1 MSKIITI
8 EWNQVSVEDRNNNN
22 VEHCC
27 HVFTREEFET
37 IIGVS
42 LENYETVSYEPSRGI
57 FITIDK
63 NNVIKSFTKV
73 EDEPLLKIIDSK
85 INEII
90 FEVEKVLMSNK
101 DYMLTPEYKIQEA
114 KNELSSLDWI
124 NSKYTREVQ
133 VLQTMTSE
141 EYHLKYQTEYIR
153 MVELVTIINELEL
166 QLGGN

>member
-22 VEHCC
+22 VQHCC

-57 FITIDK
+57 FITVDK
-63 NNVIKSFTKV
+63 NNVIKSFTKA
-73 EDEPLLKIIDSK
+73 EDELLLKIIDSK

-90 FEVEKVLMSNK
+90 FETEKVLMSNK

-114 KNELSSLDWI
+114 KNYLSETSWI
-124 NSKYTREVQ
+124 WEKFNRNVV
-133 VLQTMTSE
+133 VLKDMTE
-141 EYHLKYQTEYIR
+141 EEFSLKYADIIAEQER
-153 MVELVTIINELEL
+153 NRLLINELEI